1 MKTNK
6 LSVLCLAGALLLTG
20 VSFTS
25 CLKGDE
31 VDTNQYI
38 GGISLNVFGPSP
50 VARGGELR
58 FLGSGMNQVTAVVLP
73 GCADITDI
81 KVISD
86 TEIRIT
92 VPQEAQPGLVT
103 LRTPNGDITT
113 KTELTFTE
121 PISIESFTP
130 SAVLPGDELT
140 IEGEYLNLIHE
151 VIFADEVVVSEDNF
165 ITHERNTIQLIV
177 PQEAQTGQIILSD
190 GEELPNLIYSED
202 ELVVTLPSV
211 ENVVNKENA
220 KPGDLVEISGQHLDL
235 VCQVIMPDGTE
246 VEFTLNN
253 STEITFALPE
263 NTSDGDIV
271 AVPASGVEVVVAHV
285 SMAVPTDVAAVPAS
299 GLRGGDEIVLTGTNL
314 DVVTD
319 LSFPGVDEAIVP
331 TAQSEHELKVVMP
344 EKAQSGNL
352 ILNTKSGKQVSV
364 TIETLKPQVES
375 YTPSSV
381 PAGESLQINGQNLDL
396 VTSVTFN
403 GGQTVEV
410 TSSSAQH
417 LSVVVPMQA
426 ETGNIVLNMHNGE
439 QVEAPSLSI
448 SKPQCCYLV
457 NVPDKV
463 EAGALLEL
471 DVVNGDKLE
480 RVMIAGNQV
489 QFILRDTKLLISL
502 PADVVGSVNLELIS
516 SNGTISYPLEITGSM
531 GTLIFEGPL
540 DTGSWSSYAQIP
552 SASFATAQ
560 VGQVITVVVSNLQ
573 SGAQGSFKDGSTWG
587 AIAPGMEYFT
597 IDGNF
602 SLTITQDVLTQLQAG
617 GLIVSGQNYTIESV
631 YIK

>member
-1 MKTNK
+1 M
-6 LSVLCLAGALLLTG
+6 
-20 VSFTS
+20 
-25 CLKGDE
+25 
-31 VDTNQYI
+31 
-38 GGISLNVFGPSP
+38 
-50 VARGGELR
+50 
-58 FLGSGMNQVTAVVLP
+58 
-73 GCADITDI
+73 
-81 KVISD
+81 
-86 TEIRIT
+86 
-92 VPQEAQPGLVT
+92 
-103 LRTPNGDITT
+103 
-113 KTELTFTE
+113 
-121 PISIESFTP
+121 
-130 SAVLPGDELT
+130 
-140 IEGEYLNLIHE
+140 
-151 VIFADEVVVSEDNF
+151 
-165 ITHERNTIQLIV
+165 
-177 PQEAQTGQIILSD
+177 
-190 GEELPNLIYSED
+190 
-202 ELVVTLPSV
+202 
-211 ENVVNKENA
+211 
-220 KPGDLVEISGQHLDL
+220 
-235 VCQVIMPDGTE
+235 
-246 VEFTLNN
+246 
-253 STEITFALPE
+253 
-263 NTSDGDIV
+263 
-271 AVPASGVEVVVAHV
+271 
-285 SMAVPTDVAAVPAS
+285 
-299 GLRGGDEIVLTGTNL
+299 
-314 DVVTD
+314 
-319 LSFPGVDEAIVP
+319 
-331 TAQSEHELKVVMP
+331 
-344 EKAQSGNL
+344 
-352 ILNTKSGKQVSV
+352 NTKSGKQVSV

-426 ETGNIVLNMHNGE
+426 ETGSIVLNMHNGE
-439 QVEAPSLSI
+439 QVEAPSLPI

-471 DVVNGDKLE
+471 DVANGDKLE

-552 SASFATAQ
+552 SASFTAAQ

>member
-73 GCADITDI
+73 GCADVTDI

-121 PISIESFTP
+121 PISIDSFTP

-165 ITHERNTIQLIV
+165 ITHERNTIQLVV

-235 VCQVIMPDGTE
+235 VRQVIIPDGTE

-253 STEITFALPE
+253 STE
-263 NTSDGDIV
+263 
-271 AVPASGVEVVVAHV
+271 
-285 SMAVPTDVAAVPAS
+285 
-299 GLRGGDEIVLTGTNL
+299 
-314 DVVTD
+314 
-319 LSFPGVDEAIVP
+319 
-331 TAQSEHELKVVMP
+331 
-344 EKAQSGNL
+344 
-352 ILNTKSGKQVSV
+352 
-364 TIETLKPQVES
+364 
-375 YTPSSV
+375 
-381 PAGESLQINGQNLDL
+381 
-396 VTSVTFN
+396 
-403 GGQTVEV
+403 
-410 TSSSAQH
+410 
-417 LSVVVPMQA
+417 
-426 ETGNIVLNMHNGE
+426 
-439 QVEAPSLSI
+439 
-448 SKPQCCYLV
+448 
-457 NVPDKV
+457 
-463 EAGALLEL
+463 
-471 DVVNGDKLE
+471 
-480 RVMIAGNQV
+480 
-489 QFILRDTKLLISL
+489 
-502 PADVVGSVNLELIS
+502 
-516 SNGTISYPLEITGSM
+516 
-531 GTLIFEGPL
+531 
-540 DTGSWSSYAQIP
+540 
-552 SASFATAQ
+552 
-560 VGQVITVVVSNLQ
+560 
-573 SGAQGSFKDGSTWG
+573 
-587 AIAPGMEYFT
+587 
-597 IDGNF
+597 
-602 SLTITQDVLTQLQAG
+602 
-617 GLIVSGQNYTIESV
+617 
-631 YIK
+631 